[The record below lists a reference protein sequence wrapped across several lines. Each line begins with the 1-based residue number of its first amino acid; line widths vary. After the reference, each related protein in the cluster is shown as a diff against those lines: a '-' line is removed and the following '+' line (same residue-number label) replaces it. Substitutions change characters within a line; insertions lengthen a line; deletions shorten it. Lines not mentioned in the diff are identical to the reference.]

1 MKKIVTVLVLLALSL
16 GCHHLSFAQNEGVI
30 TYEIT
35 INNHMNLS
43 ADRQDMKAM
52 VPQYRTFKQQLF
64 FNSNESLYKL
74 LVEDEDEE
82 DQPQGG
88 GGRFRFRMMGAT
100 NYFDQSTNIF
110 LSQMEM
116 MGKKYII
123 TDTLKTSPWK
133 FGTETK
139 VIQGY
144 DCMQAYYTTDDERK
158 QTITAWFT
166 NKLRPMLGPE
176 KYNSLP
182 GTILAIDV
190 NNGERVIVAKKI
202 EIRPLKKNEL
212 SAPTEGEKITQ
223 AEFRKKGEEMRKRFG
238 SGGMRFRN

>member
-1 MKKIVTVLVLLALSL
+1 MKKITYLIGLAYIFNVS
-16 GCHHLSFAQNEGVI
+16 SIFAQNEGVI

-35 INNHMNLS
+35 INNHRTLP
-43 ADRQDMKAM
+43 ADQQDMKAM

-64 FNSNESLYKL
+64 FNDTESLYKL
-74 LVEDEDEE
+74 LMEDDDEDE
-82 DQPQGG
+82 QQGG
-88 GGRFRFRMMGAT
+88 GRRFRNRMANT
-100 NYFDQSTNIF
+100 THYFNQSTNIF

-123 TDTLKTSPWK
+123 SDTLKTSPWK

-144 DCMQAYYTTDDERK
+144 TCMQAYYTSTGERK
-158 QTITAWFT
+158 QIITAWFT

-182 GTILAIDV
+182 GTILAIDI

-202 EIRPLKKNEL
+202 ELRPLKKNEL
-212 SAPTEGEKITQ
+212 SAPTDGEKISQ
-223 AEFRKKGEEMRKRFG
+223 AEFTKKGEEMRKRF
-238 SGGMRFRN
+238 SNGGMRFRN